1 MMRESRGTHS
11 KAPTRVVVDVGQK
24 ALAPKTLLSS
34 PPFRRRAAVGQ
45 DGPPQA
51 LRRFPEVAG
60 LRAGPHPQRRNRC
73 VVVVM
78 SSERE
83 EKWVGRR
90 ARFISPPRRPPLTFS
105 RLPRTPRPRPARA
118 FPPPPRSVHRRGP
131 AHADPLHQRGRL
143 LAAHR
148 GREPHP
154 RRHVAGRARVRHH
167 ARYRVPVPA
176 MQGCVCRAEEG
187 APRGLLRARKPSA
200 LVSLSLSPRP
210 HTRVVSLSP
219 VPPPF
224 PSQTLA
230 SGRRTPRGSRM
241 RRAGSGS
248 PRPCGCPPA
257 PSSRRRLGRIRGRPP
272 RRGAGCLGLCGCAR
286 WLACSTSPRRAR

>member
-1 MMRESRGTHS
+1 
-11 KAPTRVVVDVGQK
+11 VGHTAK
-24 ALAPKTLLSS
+24 RPLVSTTWVKRPS
-34 PPFRRRAAVGQ
+34 PPKLYSLRPSAGVRRWARMDLLKRF
-45 DGPPQA
+45 DGFQKSQGYA
-51 LRRFPEVAG
+51 QVRTLSGATG
-60 LRAGPHPQRRNRC
+60 ASSL
-73 VVVVM
+73 M

-83 EKWVGRR
+83 EKWVGHR
-90 ARFISPPRRPPLTFS
+90 ARFISRAPPRRPPLTFS
-105 RLPRTPRPRPARA
+105 RLPRTPCPRPARA
-118 FPPPPRSVHRRGP
+118 SPPPPRSVHRRGP

-176 MQGCVCRAEEG
+176 VQGCVCRAEEG

-200 LVSLSLSPRP
+200 LVSPLSLPPTS
-210 HTRVVSLSP
+210 HTRVVPLSP
-219 VPPPF
+219 VPFPPPL

-230 SGRRTPRGSRM
+230 SGRRTPRGSRT

-257 PSSRRRLGRIRGRPP
+257 PSSRRRLGRIRGRRP